1 LNHIGLTLLEIML
14 AAAIL
19 LLAVIPLMGIFDFAN
34 LSTKKSKTQSVA
46 TGLAVSIKQECEH
59 QPFEEFGKLALANP
73 GAGAIPVPASLF
85 SKTMEEI
92 VRFND
97 ADKYPDFTPSAVCY
111 PYLGGNKHLAKLE
124 IKVDW
129 KDKRGAPKNVKLATF
144 IISQK
149 VY

>member
-1 LNHIGLTLLEIML
+1 MKSNHDGITLLEIML
-14 AAAIL
+14 AVAIL

-73 GAGAIPVPASLF
+73 GAISIPASLF
-85 SKTMEEI
+85 PKTMEEI

-97 ADKYPDFTPSAVCY
+97 ADKYPDFSPSAVCY
-111 PYLGGNKHLAKLE
+111 PYLDGNKHLAKLE
-124 IKVDW
+124 IKIDW

>member
-1 LNHIGLTLLEIML
+1 MSKRGLTLLEILL
-14 AAAIL
+14 ATAIL

-73 GAGAIPVPASLF
+73 GVSPVTVPDSLF
-85 SKTMEEI
+85 QKTMEELQ
-92 VRFND
+92 RFND
-97 ADKYPDFTPSAVCY
+97 EDNYADFSPTVACY
-111 PYLGGNKHLAKLE
+111 PYLNGNKHLAKLE
-124 IKVDW
+124 ITIGW
-129 KDKRGAPKNVKLATF
+129 QDKKGTPKTVKLATF